1 MESNHWHLELQSSAL
16 PTELSDLIKM
26 VAGFEPAIR
35 SFADL
40 HLSHLVIPPVSM
52 DRTRFELVTSR
63 LKGAYSTIELAVQ

>member
-1 MESNHWHLELQSSAL
+1 
-16 PTELSDLIKM
+16 M

-40 HLSHLVIPPVSM
+40 RLSHLAIPPVSM